1 MNVPKTN
8 PDFISKKI
16 VAALVLA
23 VAVVSISLYSTRERS
38 ESKRIPQKTAEN
50 KTGDI
55 NLAELTARDSDKD
68 GVLDWEEYLWGTNPE
83 NPDTYGK
90 GLGDLAE
97 IKNKKSLLGGGVAP
111 RPESPPTET
120 DMFAFDLF
128 SSATALKQSGNYN
141 PETVVNLLSGI
152 SDNLAEQGREK
163 VYYSLSDLKIA
174 EITADSIESY
184 REAMML
190 TADKYSGYN
199 LGNELLIIAEAVDKN
214 KSEKLKEIEN
224 SVSVYRRLLGESLL
238 VVVPENL
245 SANHLA
251 IVNAYGNIIESLGQ
265 AEKIFS
271 DPIVGLVEMTRY
283 RNATNSLIIA
293 MGKIELYFAGVLQ

>member
-1 MNVPKTN
+1 
-8 PDFISKKI
+8 
-16 VAALVLA
+16 
-23 VAVVSISLYSTRERS
+23 
-38 ESKRIPQKTAEN
+38 
-50 KTGDI
+50 
-55 NLAELTARDSDKD
+55 
-68 GVLDWEEYLWGTNPE
+68 
-83 NPDTYGK
+83 
-90 GLGDLAE
+90 
-97 IKNKKSLLGGGVAP
+97 
-111 RPESPPTET
+111 
-120 DMFAFDLF
+120 
-128 SSATALKQSGNYN
+128 
-141 PETVVNLLSGI
+141 
-152 SDNLAEQGREK
+152 LAEQGREK